1 MRSGKCGVQTYPNIT
16 QQKMNFI
23 LNALSNDGATVTGS
37 NPWFV
42 DTHKFGV
49 RLEGNWNEDT
59 HILTIIVTDKNFLI
73 PCTQIWNSID
83 PLLQQV

>member
-59 HILTIIVTDKNFLI
+59 HILTIIAVSYTHLTL
-73 PCTQIWNSID
+73 PTTER
-83 PLLQQV
+83 V